1 MVKRLSIWFTPN
13 HCSVD
18 VVRETTR
25 QHSGNNIPTVIN
37 DLRRE
42 DRALLIDFC
51 TAVLACAEA
60 NDCTAL
66 EAWKATAT
74 TV

>member
-18 VVRETTR
+18 IVRSATTR
-25 QHSGNNIPTVIN
+25 QHTASDMPSVIG
-37 DLRRE
+37 DLRPD

-66 EAWKATAT
+66 ETWKAT

>member
-1 MVKRLSIWFTPN
+1 MVKRLSIWFSPSY
-13 HCSVD
+13 CSVD
-18 VVRETTR
+18 VIRTTTR
-25 QHSGNNIPTVIN
+25 THSAPDMPSVIS

-66 EAWKATAT
+66 EAWKETAT